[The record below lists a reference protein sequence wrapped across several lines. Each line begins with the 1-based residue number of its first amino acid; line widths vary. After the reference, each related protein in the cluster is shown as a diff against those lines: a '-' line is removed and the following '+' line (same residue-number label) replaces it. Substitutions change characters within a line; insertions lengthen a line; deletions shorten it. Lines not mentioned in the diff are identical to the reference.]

1 MFEICAECEKLALDS
16 GRQWSFLQLRQK
28 VNSSVVKPQQ
38 KNKSLPHIV
47 SVTWSTC
54 EQHDEDDKL
63 SLNRSI

>member
-28 VNSSVVKPQQ
+28 Q
-38 KNKSLPHIV
+38 KLTAVLLSRSNKKKRICH
-47 SVTWSTC
+47 TAFC